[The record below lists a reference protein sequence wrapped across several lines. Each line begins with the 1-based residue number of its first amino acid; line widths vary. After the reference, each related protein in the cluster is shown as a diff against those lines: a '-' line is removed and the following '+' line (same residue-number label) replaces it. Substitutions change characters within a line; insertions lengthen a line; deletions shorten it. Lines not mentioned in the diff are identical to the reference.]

1 MPCNPKYLERP
12 KGLSIFLSRPIMILE
27 ILTWGFFSAWG
38 WFGASY
44 VKDQVWPPE
53 APVAEQK
60 AVKKDI
66 NEQSQ
71 NSGK

>member
-1 MPCNPKYLERP
+1 MV
-12 KGLSIFLSRPIMILE
+12 LE
-27 ILTWGFFSAWG
+27 IMMWGFFSAWG

-53 APVAEQK
+53 AQMEHK
-60 AVKKDI
+60 TIKKDI

-71 NSGK
+71 TSGK